1 MTNDLITG
9 IFLGIAT
16 TFLIHVVLNKNLFLF
31 TRNVFK
37 PNVLMYL
44 EEETGNYYVSV
55 KNFCSFLNFFRLK
68 SKLDEIPEN
77 EHAVLDFSLC
87 SFVDHT
93 VMEGLNEYRR
103 GLLEKEGRLRLS
115 GWMHIRQTQHPFA
128 IRKSLPANDFFKI
141 NNNLT
146 KRQLSLQKLSTVLG
160 WGYRSEASSDT
171 KELERFDFFKA
182 KIINYQ
188 FNEIVNE
195 SGDFHLFDLSYSEGA
210 FISKDNIVSSF
221 LLINLKF
228 DIPVFIL
235 DRENLL
241 GGINENT
248 VYKDLDFPKHPD
260 FSKRFFL
267 GGKKASEIRG
277 LFDSKLIFFFESHA
291 YFRVESIGKSL
302 LIKGKNRLSSIQ
314 EIKQLLAFS
323 TELMSIINNKYLD
336 K

>member
-1 MTNDLITG
+1 M
-9 IFLGIAT
+9 
-16 TFLIHVVLNKNLFLF
+16 
-31 TRNVFK
+31 
-37 PNVLMYL
+37 
-44 EEETGNYYVSV
+44 SV

-103 GLLEKEGRLRLS
+103 GFARKGGAFEIIGLDAHTADTR
-115 GWMHIRQTQHPFA
+115 HPFA
-128 IRKSLPANDFFKI
+128 IRKSLPTNDFFRI

-146 KRQLSLQKLSTVLG
+146 KRQLSLQKLSTILG
-160 WGYRSEASSDT
+160 WGYRPEASSDT

-188 FNEIVNE
+188 INELVNE

-210 FISKDNIVSSF
+210 FISKDDIVSSF

-228 DIPVFIL
+228 DIPIFIL

-248 VYKDLDFPKHPD
+248 IYKDLDFPKHPD

-267 GGKKASEIRG
+267 GGKRASEIKS

-291 YFRVESIGKSL
+291 YFRVESIGKRL